1 MSKILLIA
9 INARFTHS
17 NPALYYL
24 RNFVEESNQE
34 FEIEILELAIKQ
46 HIPEM
51 VSAIYLKKPS
61 AVFLSVY
68 IWNSEIVRY
77 LLLDLK
83 KVLPE
88 CKIVLGGP
96 EVSFNA
102 EEWLNSYSAIDYII
116 SGAGETGFKYLLD
129 NKIAVEEKIVSQKNP
144 SFTAIPFPYRK
155 SDLAQLS
162 GHYVYY
168 EASRGCPFR
177 CSYCLSSRSDQK
189 LEFRELS
196 QIERELQFFIN
207 SELKIVKLVDRSFNA
222 RSEFSRHIW
231 RFLIANYRAGLTW
244 HFEIYPDL
252 LEDEDFAILAMAPLD
267 YFQLEIGIQSVNETT
282 LRAVN
287 RPEKWL
293 SVKPKIQR
301 LQALKNMH
309 IHVDLIAGLP
319 YEDLA
324 AFGHSFNEIYSLQ
337 AEDFQL
343 GFLKVLPGT
352 EIADKQREYGIEFST
367 KAPYSFYSTKWLSYA
382 DQLRLFKIEFLLDR
396 YSNSGHFKVTE
407 AELAAKFASPFAFY
421 TQLAEYRDRAYPEYQ
436 VKEWEKNAVFLIDF
450 NREYH
455 LLDEV
460 YLKDCLL
467 WDWSANGQFNHRPP
481 LLAEQISE
489 EMKKKP
495 QEILKELVKS
505 GVLPEDKKDYLQK
518 NLNKLTLITPLSSE
532 FQHKYLQGCKLGLAI
547 RDGLEREIFFIRL

>member
-102 EEWLNSYSAIDYII
+102 DEWLNNYNTIDYII
-116 SGAGETGFKYLLD
+116 TGAGETGFKYLLD
-129 NKIAVEEKIVSQKNP
+129 NSLNVDERIIAKKNP
-144 SFTAIPFPYRK
+144 VFAAIPFPYYQ
-155 SDLAQLS
+155 SDLAQLQ

-177 CSYCLSSRSDQK
+177 CTYCLSSRSDQK
-189 LEFRELS
+189 LEFRELA
-196 QIERELQFFIN
+196 QIEHELLFFIN

-231 RFLIANYRAGLTW
+231 RFLIANYREGLTW

-252 LEDEDFAILAMAPLD
+252 LEDEDFAILATAPLD

-282 LRAVN
+282 LRAVK
-287 RPEKWL
+287 RPEKWS

-301 LQALKNMH
+301 LQSLRNMH

-319 YEDLA
+319 FEDLMGFA
-324 AFGHSFNEIYSLQ
+324 ASFDEVYSLQ

-352 EIADKQREYGIEFST
+352 EISDKLNEYEIKYSV
-367 KAPYSFYSTKWLSYA
+367 KAPYSFYSTKWMSYA
-382 DQLRLFKIEFLLDR
+382 DQLILFKVEFLLDR
-396 YSNSGHFKVTE
+396 YANSGHFKVTE
-407 AELAAKFASPFAFY
+407 KELSAKFASPFAFY
-421 TQLAEYRDRAYPEYQ
+421 CKLVEYRDKIYPEYQ
-436 VKEWEKNAVFLIDF
+436 VKEWEKNAAFLVDF
-450 NREYH
+450 NRETG

-460 YLKDCLL
+460 FLKDSLL

-481 LLAEQISE
+481 LLANQISD

-495 QEILKELVKS
+495 QEMLKELAKN
-505 GVLPEDKKDYLQK
+505 GLLPEDRKEFLQK
-518 NLNKLTLITPLSSE
+518 NLNKLTLLTPLNLD
-532 FQHKYLQGCKLGLAI
+532 FQLKYLQGCNLGIVI
-547 RDGLEREIFFIRL
+547 RNGSGREIIPVNV